1 MFLHL
6 HLQVVLQLERY
17 MPNASGYTYV
27 IFFCLSYLGVN
38 VTYLGSGPMN
48 TLSLY
53 PPSDLGEADC

>member
-1 MFLHL
+1 
-6 HLQVVLQLERY
+6 
-17 MPNASGYTYV
+17 MPQATPIENNV

-53 PPSDLGEADC
+53 PPSDLGEADS